1 MKGRGA
7 VLVGV
12 MNVNCDRKL
21 PCIIG
26 VASKMQTIIGKIF
39 LDTVPD
45 IPAYSLIKTVQV
57 GYQTRNGFSHNKIA
71 NSLECLFNQSNLF
84 VSWF

>member
-1 MKGRGA
+1 MHYWNSFENA
-7 VLVGV
+7 
-12 MNVNCDRKL
+12 NHNRKD
-21 PCIIG
+21 
-26 VASKMQTIIGKIF
+26 F

-71 NSLECLFNQSNLF
+71 NR
-84 VSWF
+84 V